1 MISHEMGGR
10 KMKLSDLLVYKN
22 IVIQCHDNPDADAI
36 GSGFALYSY
45 FKSKGRK
52 VRFIYAGKNRITKS
66 NLVYLVQTLSIPIE
80 YESISIGDPDLLLTC
95 DCQYEEGNVTYFP
108 ARNVA
113 IIDHHQV
120 AKGKKLPELCEIRSG
135 MGSCCTVIW
144 DMLKKE
150 DFQPDSDVSSALY
163 YGLFTD
169 TNSFSEI
176 SHPLDKDMMDEI
188 YFDKSLL
195 RRLNGMNITLE
206 EAKIAGIA
214 LLGVEF
220 HPENR
225 YAILEAQPC
234 DPNILGLIS
243 DFFLSVDTV
252 DVCLVYSVLDY
263 GIKFSVRSDTPEVR
277 ADELAAYISRGI
289 GSGGGHLD
297 KAGGFIQHELLT
309 QLYKNY
315 AEATEKERIAAVTPI
330 LREKMQNYYS
340 NSDIIY
346 AGKTKISSRGMKEY
360 EKLPIKQGYVI
371 PSEFLPLGSHILVRS
386 LEGDMNLMVDK
397 DTVIMI
403 GIVGEVWPT
412 RISVFKKS
420 YKKLRGKYDL
430 NLEYTPTIRVIST
443 SETIDLAPHAHMCIS
458 TGSNHIMAKKLKKEA
473 KVFTKWHKNEY
484 IKGMPG
490 DYIGYKLSDPEDI
503 YIIGKDIFPDSY
515 KLVTPSDPTP
525 PVTQS

>member
-1 MISHEMGGR
+1 
-10 KMKLSDLLVYKN
+10 MKLSDLLVYNN

-36 GSGFALYSY
+36 GSGYALYKY
-45 FKSKGRK
+45 YKSHGKK
-52 VRFIYAGKNRITKS
+52 VRFIYSGKNRISKS
-66 NLVYLVQTLSIPIE
+66 NLIYLVQTLSIPIE
-80 YESISIGDPDLLLTC
+80 FETESIGDPDLLLTC

-113 IIDHHQV
+113 TIDHHQV
-120 AKGKKLPELCEIRSG
+120 AKGKKLPELREIRSG
-135 MGSCCTVIW
+135 IGSCCTVIW

-150 DFQPDSDVSSALY
+150 EFQPDSDVSTALY

-169 TNSFSEI
+169 TNALSEI
-176 SHPLDKDMMDEI
+176 SHPLDRDMMDEI

-243 DFFLSVDTV
+243 DFFLAVDTV

-277 ADELAAYISRGI
+277 ADELAAYISKNI
-289 GSGGGHLD
+289 GSGGGHMD

-309 QLYKNY
+309 QFYKRY
-315 AEATEKERIAAVTPI
+315 AEATERERTAAVTPI

-360 EKLPIKQGYVI
+360 IKLPIKQGYVI
-371 PSEFLPLGSHILVRS
+371 PSEFLPVGAHILVRS
-386 LEGDMNLMVDK
+386 MEGDMNLMVEK
-397 DTVIMI
+397 DTVVMI
-403 GIVGEVWPT
+403 GIMGEVYPT
-412 RISVFKKS
+412 KLTVFKS
-420 YKKLRGKYDL
+420 NYKKLRGKYDL
-430 NLEYTPTIRVIST
+430 KLEYTPTIKIISS
-443 SETIDLAPHAHMCIS
+443 SETIDLFPYAHMCVS
-458 TGSNHIMAKKLKKEA
+458 SGGNHIMARRLKKEA

-484 IKGMPG
+484 IKGEPG
-490 DYIGYKLSDPEDI
+490 DYLAYKLNDPEDI
-503 YIIGKDIFPDSY
+503 YIIGKDFFAESY
-515 KLVTPSDPTP
+515 E
-525 PVTQS
+525 PV

>member
-1 MISHEMGGR
+1 
-10 KMKLSDLLVYKN
+10 MKLSDLLVFN
-22 IVIQCHDNPDADAI
+22 SIVIQCHDNPDADAI
-36 GSGFALYSY
+36 GSGYALYSY
-45 FKSKGRK
+45 FKEKGKK
-52 VRFIYAGKNRITKS
+52 VRFIYSGKNRITKS
-66 NLVYLVQTLSIPIE
+66 NLVYLIKTLEIPIE
-80 YESISIGDPDLLLTC
+80 YETLDIGDPDLLLTC
-95 DCQYEEGNVTYFP
+95 DCQYEEGNITLFT

-113 IIDHHQV
+113 TIDHHQV
-120 AKGKKLPELCEIRSG
+120 AKGKKLPVLNEIRSG
-135 MGSCCTVIW
+135 MGSCCTIVW

-150 DFQPDSDVSSALY
+150 EFQPSSEVCSALY

-169 TNSFSEI
+169 TNSLSEI
-176 SHPLDKDMMDEI
+176 SHPLDRDMMDDI
-188 YFDKSLL
+188 FFDPTLL

-297 KAGGFIQHELLT
+297 KAGGFIQSELLA
-309 QLYKNY
+309 QFYKKY
-315 AEATEKERIAAVTPI
+315 AEASDRERAAAITPI
-330 LREKMQNYYS
+330 LREKMHNYYS

-346 AGKTKISSRGMKEY
+346 AGTTKISSRGMREY
-360 EKLPIKQGYVI
+360 EKLPIRQGYVV
-371 PSEFLPLGSHILVRS
+371 PSEFLPLGTQILVRS
-386 LEGDMNLMVDK
+386 MEGDMNLRVEN
-397 DTVIMI
+397 DTVVMI
-403 GIVGEVWPT
+403 GIMGEVYPT
-412 RISVFKKS
+412 KVSVLKS
-420 YKKLRGKYDL
+420 GYRKLRGKYDL
-430 NLEYTPTIRVIST
+430 KLEYTPTIKVLST
-443 SETIDLAPHAHMCIS
+443 AETIELAEHAHMCVS
-458 TGSNHIMAKKLKKEA
+458 KGGNHVMAKRLRKEA
-473 KVFTKWHKNEY
+473 KVFTKWHKTEY

-490 DYIGYKLSDPEDI
+490 DYIAYKVTDPDDI
-503 YIIGKDIFPDSY
+503 YIIGKDFFPESY
-515 KLVTPSDPTP
+515 K
-525 PVTQS
+525 PV